1 MRLPKLF
8 VPEDKDIDK
17 KLESLLQENK
27 TVKKAQTIK
36 KVQIGSIDF
45 LTGIPEEIGNY
56 TLKTGPQKIYKKDW
70 TWYFDE
76 RIPDYIVRAV
86 EMTYQK
92 PLSTFFT
99 SIYILEF
106 KSTKAMDEADR
117 KLNMEKE
124 INDMEVLTARS
135 LRKDNYLVVIKANK
149 CDKDN
154 SLKVIGDYY
163 INNFGL
169 EDL

>member
-1 MRLPKLF
+1 MKIPKLF
-8 VPEDKDIDK
+8 VPENKGVDK
-17 KLESLLQENK
+17 KLENLLQGNK
-27 TVKKAQTIK
+27 IVKKAR
-36 KVQIGSIDF
+36 IGSIDS
-45 LTGIPEEIGNY
+45 LTDIPKVIYDY
-56 TLKTGPQKIYKKDW
+56 TLRTGPKKIYKKDW
-70 TWYFDE
+70 TWNFDE

-106 KSTKAMDEADR
+106 KSTKAMDKADR

-124 INDMEVLTARS
+124 INEMEILTARS

-154 SLKVIGDYY
+154 SLEVIGDYY

-169 EDL
+169 ETL

>member
-8 VPEDKDIDK
+8 VPENKGIDK
-17 KLESLLQENK
+17 KLENLLQENK
-27 TVKKAQTIK
+27 TVKKAR
-36 KVQIGSIDF
+36 IGNIDS
-45 LTGIPEEIGNY
+45 LTDIPEEIGNY
-56 TLKTGPQKIYKKDW
+56 TLKTGPKKIYKKDW

-92 PLSTFFT
+92 PLSLFFT
-99 SIYILEF
+99 SIHILEF
-106 KSTKAMDEADR
+106 KSTKIMDEADR
-117 KLNMEKE
+117 KLNLEKE
-124 INDMEVLTARS
+124 INDMEVMTARG
-135 LRKDNYLVVIKANK
+135 LRKNNYLVVIKANK